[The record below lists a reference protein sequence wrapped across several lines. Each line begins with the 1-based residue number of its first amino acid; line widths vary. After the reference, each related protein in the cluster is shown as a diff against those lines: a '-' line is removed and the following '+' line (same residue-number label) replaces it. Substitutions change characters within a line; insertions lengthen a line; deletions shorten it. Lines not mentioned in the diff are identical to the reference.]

1 MKHNEVVEGLDL
13 YLVMKAAGQVEAVL
27 ELAGEKMHFGKH

>member
-13 YLVMKAAGQVEAVL
+13 YLVMKATGQVEAVL
-27 ELAGEKMHFGKH
+27 ELTGEKMHYGQH